1 MNTYLVI
8 AAAALSLVMAFALYR
23 KNASIQVE
31 DARMREIA
39 GFIHEGAMAYL
50 KRQYVVMAVFAAIMF
65 VVLLIVLDLP
75 TAICFLVGALFSV
88 LAGFCGMMNG
98 CLETFPFL
106 FLGPSSIIL
115 VLSYLSFLCAL
126 LVC

>member
-39 GFIHEGAMAYL
+39 VFIH
-50 KRQYVVMAVFAAIMF
+50 
-65 VVLLIVLDLP
+65 
-75 TAICFLVGALFSV
+75 
-88 LAGFCGMMNG
+88 
-98 CLETFPFL
+98 
-106 FLGPSSIIL
+106 
-115 VLSYLSFLCAL
+115 
-126 LVC
+126 